1 MAETRSR
8 MVQVFAP
15 GSTLATGSLIGSP
28 AMVFS
33 QVRTFIADE
42 AITVGDVLELDW
54 AGVNTLI
61 TAGIANTATEQTNV
75 AEALQHVR
83 ITDTVAAGAKGYI
96 GVALESVASGA
107 EIRVCTG
114 GYCPLITTTG
124 DAVAAGDYLTTATA
138 GTAILYASGTHTAG
152 RIIGFALSDDDNTG
166 NYCAAWLYPTCP

>member
-1 MAETRSR
+1 MAEVKNRI
-8 MVQVFAP
+8 VQSLTP
-15 GSTLATGSLIGSP
+15 GDSLAAGSLIGLP
-28 AMVFS
+28 AMAFS

-61 TAGIANTATEQTNV
+61 TAGIANTATEQANV

-83 ITDTVAAGAKGYI
+83 ITDTVAAGAKGFI
-96 GVALESVASGA
+96 GVALETVASGA
-107 EIRVCTG
+107 EVRVCTG

-138 GTAILYASGTHTAG
+138 GTAVLYAGATHTAG
-152 RIIGFALSDDDNTG
+152 GIIGFALSDDDNTG